1 MESIP
6 RVSVKNL
13 SRSFGSV
20 KAVSSLTLSLNEGEI
35 YGLIGPDGAG
45 KTTSLRMITGVL
57 ENEEGEVTVNGID
70 VKKFPEKA
78 REHLGYMPQAYG
90 LYSDLTVYENMKF
103 FSMLLGITGRKFQS
117 RSDEILSF
125 VKLSQFK
132 DRKIWGYI
140 SLGYFGQKRV
150 AGEVGSSTMPHKVN
164 PIDFENAE
172 GNLGIAN
179 ALLHHFSSKLPIS
192 RWQRDLTDSTVLRN
206 LGTAFAHTTIAL
218 HSTLKGLGKLE
229 INRERIAADLE
240 SAWEVLAEAI
250 QMVMR
255 RHGVEEPYEKLK
267 ELTRGQAIDQAALQ
281 QFIDQLAIPEAEKA
295 RLRQLTPAGYIGNA
309 PHQATSIRQWLDD

>member
-132 DRKIWGYI
+132 DRK
-140 SLGYFGQKRV
+140 
-150 AGEVGSSTMPHKVN
+150 AGALSGGMYKKLAIACSIIHSPKVLILDEPTN
-164 PIDFENAE
+164 GVDPV
-172 GNLGIAN
+172 
-179 ALLHHFSSKLPIS
+179 S
-192 RWQRDLTDSTVLRN
+192 RRDLWSLFFSLSEQKVSILVSTPYMDEAERCHR
-206 LGTAFAHTTIAL
+206 T
-218 HSTLKGLGKLE
+218 GL
-229 INRERIAADLE
+229 IF
-240 SAWEVLAEAI
+240 
-250 QMVMR
+250 
-255 RHGVEEPYEKLK
+255 HGRLLK
-267 ELTRGQAIDQAALQ
+267 EGTPESLMQNLKNRILSVKSDNSQEMMKFLKNSVPNLNCYHFGTEIHLILPPEKEDSGKIIHFIIEKSNIQNCQVRKADPSFEDVFMESSGGQN
-281 QFIDQLAIPEAEKA
+281 E
-295 RLRQLTPAGYIGNA
+295 
-309 PHQATSIRQWLDD
+309 

>member
-132 DRKIWGYI
+132 DRK
-140 SLGYFGQKRV
+140 
-150 AGEVGSSTMPHKVN
+150 AGALSGGMYKKLAIACSIIHSPKVLILDEPTN
-164 PIDFENAE
+164 GVDPV
-172 GNLGIAN
+172 
-179 ALLHHFSSKLPIS
+179 S
-192 RWQRDLTDSTVLRN
+192 RRDLWSLFFSLSEQKVSILVSTPYMDEAERCHR
-206 LGTAFAHTTIAL
+206 T
-218 HSTLKGLGKLE
+218 GL
-229 INRERIAADLE
+229 IF
-240 SAWEVLAEAI
+240 
-250 QMVMR
+250 
-255 RHGVEEPYEKLK
+255 HGRLLK
-267 ELTRGQAIDQAALQ
+267 EG
-281 QFIDQLAIPEAEKA
+281 
-295 RLRQLTPAGYIGNA
+295 TPKV
-309 PHQATSIRQWLDD
+309 